1 MRAACRR
8 HADTQVSEAVSDL
21 SLDATPL
28 SSCREE
34 RAASCS
40 GRVRTGIGLRAQH
53 HAQIVAQRPAIG
65 WLEAHSEN
73 YFAHG
78 GSQRESLRKIR
89 AQYPLSLH
97 GVGLSLGSI
106 DPLDRQHLRE
116 LERLVHEFDPM
127 LVSEH
132 LSWGSVGGR
141 FVNDLLPLPYT
152 EEALQHMAERVGQL
166 QDVLGRQI
174 LIENVS
180 SYLQFT
186 CSQMTE
192 WEFLTALVRESGCAI
207 LLDVNNIYVS
217 AMNHGFH
224 APTYLQ
230 AVPAAAVREIHL
242 AGHAVNRVGPRE
254 IRIDTHGEPVCQAVW
269 ELYAQAVERFGPVPT
284 LIEWDTDIPAL
295 DVLVAEA
302 HKADRVAQVPRAV
315 AA

>member
-1 MRAACRR
+1 M
-8 HADTQVSEAVSDL
+8 SDL
-21 SLDATPL
+21 SLGANPL
-28 SSCREE
+28 SSRGGE
-34 RAASCS
+34 RAVSCPR
-40 GRVRTGIGLRAQH
+40 RVRTGIGLRAQH

-78 GSQRESLRKIR
+78 GSQRDFLMQIR
-89 AQYPLSLH
+89 AHYPLSLH

-106 DPLDRQHLRE
+106 DPLDRKHLRE

-152 EEALQHMAERVGQL
+152 EEALQHMADRVRHV

-192 WEFLTALVRESGCAI
+192 WEFLSALVRESGCAI

-224 APTYLQ
+224 APTYLH
-230 AVPAAAVREIHL
+230 AVPVAAVREIHL
-242 AGHAVNRVGPRE
+242 AGHAVNHVGPRE
-254 IRIDTHGEPVCQAVW
+254 IRIDTHGEPVCPAVW
-269 ELYAQAVERFGPVPT
+269 ELYALAVERFGPVPT

-302 HKADRVAQVPRAV
+302 HKADSVAEVPRAE

>member
-1 MRAACRR
+1 M
-8 HADTQVSEAVSDL
+8 SDFSL
-21 SLDATPL
+21 SATAR
-28 SSCREE
+28 SSRGGEI
-34 RAASCS
+34 AASCPK
-40 GRVRTGIGLRAQH
+40 RMRCGIGLRAQH
-53 HAQIVAQRPAIG
+53 HAQILAQRPAIG

-78 GSQRESLRKIR
+78 GSQRDVLMQLR
-89 AQYPLSLH
+89 AHYPLSLH

-106 DPLDRQHLRE
+106 DPLDRKHLRE
-116 LERLVHEFDPM
+116 LERLVREFEPM

-152 EEALQHMAERVGQL
+152 EEALRHMAERVRQV

-180 SYLQFT
+180 SYLQFR
-186 CSQMTE
+186 CSRMTE
-192 WEFLTALVRESGCAI
+192 WEFLSALVRDSGCAI

-217 AMNHGFH
+217 AMNHGFDAH
-224 APTYLQ
+224 TYLQ
-230 AVPAAAVREIHL
+230 AVPVAAVREIHL
-242 AGHAVNRVGPRE
+242 AGHAVNHVGPRE

-284 LIEWDTDIPAL
+284 LIEWDTDMPAL
-295 DVLVAEA
+295 EVLVAEA
-302 HKADRVAQVPRAV
+302 HQADRVAEVPRAV

>member
-1 MRAACRR
+1 M
-8 HADTQVSEAVSDL
+8 SDP
-21 SLDATPL
+21 SLGATPL
-28 SSCREE
+28 SSRGGE
-34 RAASCS
+34 RAVSCA
-40 GRVRTGIGLRAQH
+40 RRLRTGIGLRAQH
-53 HAQIVAQRPAIG
+53 HAQILAHRPAIG

-78 GSQRESLRKIR
+78 GSQRDFLMQIR
-89 AQYPLSLH
+89 AHYPLSLH
-97 GVGLSLGSI
+97 GVGLSLGSG
-106 DPLDRQHLRE
+106 DPLNRRHLRE

-132 LSWGSVGGR
+132 LSWGSIGGR

-152 EEALQHMAERVGQL
+152 EEALRHMADRVRQV
-166 QDVLGRQI
+166 QDVLGRQL

-207 LLDVNNIYVS
+207 LLDVNNVYVS

-230 AVPAAAVREIHL
+230 ALPAAAVREIHL

-269 ELYAQAVERFGPVPT
+269 ELYALAVERFGSVPT

-302 HKADRVAQVPRAV
+302 HKADSVAGGPRAE

>member
-1 MRAACRR
+1 M
-8 HADTQVSEAVSDL
+8 SDL

-28 SSCREE
+28 SSRREE
-34 RAASCS
+34 RAAPCPT
-40 GRVRTGIGLRAQH
+40 RLRTGIGLRAQH
-53 HAQIVAQRPAIG
+53 HAPIVAQRPAIG
-65 WLEAHSEN
+65 WVEAHSEN

-78 GSQRESLRKIR
+78 GSQREFLTKIR

-97 GVGLSLGSI
+97 GVGLSLGSS
-106 DPLDRQHLRE
+106 DPLDRKHLRE
-116 LERLVHEFDPM
+116 LERLVHEFDPL

-132 LSWGSVGGR
+132 LSWGSVCGR

-152 EEALQHMAERVGQL
+152 EEALRHTADRVRHV
-166 QDVLGRQI
+166 QDVLRRQI

-192 WEFLTALVRESGCAI
+192 WEFLTALARESGCAI

-217 AMNHGFH
+217 AMNHGFD
-224 APTYLQ
+224 ARTYLR
-230 AVPAAAVREIHL
+230 AIPPAAVREIHL
-242 AGHAVNRVGPRE
+242 AGHAVNRMGPRE

-269 ELYAQAVERFGPVPT
+269 ELYALAVERFGPVPT

-295 DVLVAEA
+295 AVLVAEA
-302 HKADRVAQVPRAV
+302 HKADSLAEVPRA
-315 AA
+315 AAA

>member
-1 MRAACRR
+1 M
-8 HADTQVSEAVSDL
+8 SDL
-21 SLDATPL
+21 SLGATPL
-28 SSCREE
+28 SSHREE
-34 RAASCS
+34 RAASCPT
-40 GRVRTGIGLRAQH
+40 RVRTGIGLRAQH
-53 HAQIVAQRPAIG
+53 QAQIVAQRPVIG
-65 WLEAHSEN
+65 WVEAHSEN
-73 YFAHG
+73 YFAQG
-78 GSQRESLRKIR
+78 GSQREFLAKIR
-89 AQYPLSLH
+89 AHYPLSLH

-106 DPLDRQHLRE
+106 DPLDRRHLRE
-116 LERLVHEFDPM
+116 LERLVREFDPM

-152 EEALQHMAERVGQL
+152 EEALRHMADRVRHV
-166 QDVLGRQI
+166 QDALGRQI

-192 WEFLTALVRESGCAI
+192 WEFLSALVRESGCAI

-217 AMNHGFH
+217 AVNHGFH

-230 AVPAAAVREIHL
+230 AVPAAAVHEIHL
-242 AGHAVNRVGPRE
+242 AGHTVNRVGPRE

-269 ELYAQAVERFGPVPT
+269 ELYALAVERFGPVPT

-302 HKADRVAQVPRAV
+302 HKADSVAEAPRA
-315 AA
+315 AAA

>member
-1 MRAACRR
+1 M
-8 HADTQVSEAVSDL
+8 SDCP
-21 SLDATPL
+21 LDATPL
-28 SSCREE
+28 SSRGGE
-34 RAASCS
+34 RAVSCPK
-40 GRVRTGIGLRAQH
+40 RLRTGIGLRAQH
-53 HAQIVAQRPAIG
+53 HAQILAQRPGIG

-78 GSQRESLRKIR
+78 GSQRDVLTQIR
-89 AQYPLSLH
+89 AHYPLSLH

-106 DPLDRQHLRE
+106 DPLDRTHLRE

-152 EEALQHMAERVGQL
+152 EEALRHMAERVRQV

-186 CSQMTE
+186 CSRMTE
-192 WEFLTALVRESGCAI
+192 WEFLSALVRESGCAI
-207 LLDVNNIYVS
+207 LLDVNNVYVS

-230 AVPAAAVREIHL
+230 ALPAAAVREIHL

-269 ELYAQAVERFGPVPT
+269 ELYALAVERLGPVPT
-284 LIEWDTDIPAL
+284 LIEWDTEIPAL

-302 HKADRVAQVPRAV
+302 HKADSIAEVSCAE

>member
-1 MRAACRR
+1 M
-8 HADTQVSEAVSDL
+8 SDL
-21 SLDATPL
+21 SLGATPL
-28 SSCREE
+28 SSRGGE
-34 RAASCS
+34 RAVSCA
-40 GRVRTGIGLRAQH
+40 RRLRTGIGLRAQH

-78 GSQRESLRKIR
+78 GSQRDFLMQIR
-89 AQYPLSLH
+89 AHYPLSLH

-116 LERLVHEFDPM
+116 LERLVYEFDPM

-152 EEALQHMAERVGQL
+152 EEALRHMADRVRQV

-207 LLDVNNIYVS
+207 LLDVNNVYVS

-242 AGHAVNRVGPRE
+242 AGHAVNRIGSRE

-269 ELYAQAVERFGPVPT
+269 ELYALAVERFGSVPT

-295 DVLVAEA
+295 DVLVTEA
-302 HKADRVAQVPRAV
+302 HKADSVAEVSRAE

>member
-1 MRAACRR
+1 M
-8 HADTQVSEAVSDL
+8 SEFSL
-21 SLDATPL
+21 SATPL
-28 SSCREE
+28 SSRDGE
-34 RAASCS
+34 RAVSCPR
-40 GRVRTGIGLRAQH
+40 GMRTGIGLRAQH
-53 HAQIVAQRPAIG
+53 HAQILAQRPAIA

-78 GSQRESLRKIR
+78 GSQRDFLMQIR
-89 AQYPLSLH
+89 AHYPLSLH
-97 GVGLSLGSI
+97 GVGLSLGSV

-116 LERLVHEFDPM
+116 LERLVREFDPM

-152 EEALQHMAERVGQL
+152 EEALRHMADRVRQV

-186 CSQMTE
+186 CSQMKE
-192 WEFLTALVRESGCAI
+192 WEFLSALARESGCAI

-230 AVPAAAVREIHL
+230 AVPVAAVREIHL
-242 AGHAVNRVGPRE
+242 AGHAVNRVGSRE
-254 IRIDTHGEPVCQAVW
+254 IRIDTHGESVCQAVW
-269 ELYAQAVERFGPVPT
+269 ELYALAVERFGHVPT

-302 HKADRVAQVPRAV
+302 HKADSVAEAPRA
-315 AA
+315 AAA

>member
-1 MRAACRR
+1 M
-8 HADTQVSEAVSDL
+8 
-21 SLDATPL
+21 
-28 SSCREE
+28 
-34 RAASCS
+34 
-40 GRVRTGIGLRAQH
+40 RTGIGLRAQH

-65 WLEAHSEN
+65 WVEAHSEN
-73 YFAHG
+73 YFARG
-78 GSQRESLRKIR
+78 GSQRDFLTQIR
-89 AQYPLSLH
+89 ACYPLSLH

-106 DPLDRQHLRE
+106 DPLDRKHLRE

-152 EEALQHMAERVGQL
+152 EEALRHMADRVRHV

-192 WEFLTALVRESGCAI
+192 WEFLSALVRESGCAI

-217 AMNHGFH
+217 AVNHGFH

-230 AVPAAAVREIHL
+230 AVPVAAVREIHL
-242 AGHAVNRVGPRE
+242 AGHAVNHVGPRE
-254 IRIDTHGEPVCQAVW
+254 IRIDTHGEPVCPAVW
-269 ELYAQAVERFGPVPT
+269 ELYALAVERFGPVPT

-302 HKADRVAQVPRAV
+302 HRADSVAEVPRAE